1 MLREPTTRQQV
12 GFRQRLLGEYL
23 SIASDVTVGSL
34 SPAALDLNRPH
45 YNTELVLSYTPRC
58 FRLSAVGVTTSG
70 QVAAGLALY
79 YVRYN
84 RQRQRLTLRG
94 WRPLLYSNS
103 EKKTSI
109 FQTLQDWSCFINL
122 KQPVA
127 PTPFECL
134 NGDIY
139 VHAN

>member
-1 MLREPTTRQQV
+1 VTCSAVLRVKMLREPTTRQQV
-12 GFRQRLLGEYL
+12 GFRQRLLGEYLSL

-103 EKKTSI
+103 EK
-109 FQTLQDWSCFINL
+109 N
-122 KQPVA
+122 
-127 PTPFECL
+127 
-134 NGDIY
+134 IY
-139 VHAN
+139 FSDFTRLELFY